1 MGGWGD
7 PVADRDPPAKA
18 KSETDPADIAIEA
31 DEISSIVSESS

>member
-18 KSETDPADIAIEA
+18 KSETDPPNNAIEA
-31 DEISSIVSESS
+31 DEIRSNVSESS